1 MWLWILTT
9 FRCLNQLLNALNS
22 KIEVLSLCLTRQ
34 VFYASTQR
42 RNIVTM
48 RNTKDSFHARNNL
61 GVTPLPQLR
70 RGNCDDWGVFSDKSG
85 FKDWPELRQTAKD
98 CNDWIEG
105 TCRAAVGRLHE
116 FTKLAREWQQDTM
129 FMSSITQ
136 MVIHPSYQRIIGM
149 GQPAVPLILKE
160 LQQNPSYW
168 FWALGAITGQNPAE
182 KAGTFDEV
190 VEAWLKWGHAKG
202 YIR

>member
-1 MWLWILTT
+1 
-9 FRCLNQLLNALNS
+9 
-22 KIEVLSLCLTRQ
+22 
-34 VFYASTQR
+34 
-42 RNIVTM
+42 
-48 RNTKDSFHARNNL
+48 
-61 GVTPLPQLR
+61 
-70 RGNCDDWGVFSDKSG
+70 
-85 FKDWPELRQTAKD
+85 
-98 CNDWIEG
+98 
-105 TCRAAVGRLHE
+105 
-116 FTKLAREWQQDTM
+116 M

-136 MVIHPSYQRIIGM
+136 MAIHPSYQRIIGM

-190 VEAWLKWGHAKG
+190 VEAWLKWGRAKG